1 MFSKTSEIVECM
13 KTRFTIDLGN
23 NHASFK
29 KIRLKVESKS
39 LLKPHFIPLTE
50 KLGRWRGETGLAFAD
65 DLKLTLTGPDDKPIS
80 KPAYVNNKTDLKEY
94 LEQHSLISPGL
105 LKDDRHRQF
114 ILRRLN
120 CPDADVQFFK
130 CNGTDTLKIK
140 IPRKMVE
147 KKIHAVVLNFKGKFA
162 WQFHD
167 TANDA
172 ILEIPREKCR
182 FADELQAVIVPR

>member
-1 MFSKTSEIVECM
+1 M
-13 KTRFTIDLGN
+13 N
-23 NHASFK
+23 
-29 KIRLKVESKS
+29 KIKFRKS
-39 LLKPHFIPLTE
+39 MYLPQTNEQKNLPQTNSPL
-50 KLGRWRGETGLAFAD
+50 FAW
-65 DLKLTLTGPDDKPIS
+65 
-80 KPAYVNNKTDLKEY
+80 KTDLKEY

-172 ILEIPREKCR
+172 ILEIPRGKCR